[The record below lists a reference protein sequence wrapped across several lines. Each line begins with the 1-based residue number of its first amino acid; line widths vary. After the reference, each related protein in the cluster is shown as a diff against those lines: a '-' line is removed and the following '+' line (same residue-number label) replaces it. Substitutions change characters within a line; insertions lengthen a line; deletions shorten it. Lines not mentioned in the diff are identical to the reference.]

1 MEENRAKWKTEE
13 WLKWASKNGISK
25 KELVDAICA
34 EWSKALKENDKIK
47 SWRMTEAADEGYNA
61 GYDRGYDVGY
71 DRGYNAGVSEFDE

>member
-47 SWRMTEAADEGYNA
+47 SWRMTEAADA
-61 GYDRGYDVGY
+61 GYDVGY
-71 DRGYNAGVSEFDE
+71 DAGYAGGYNAGYNRGVYGFYE